1 MPSPSHAH
9 SHTSCH
15 KPRAPPGKH
24 CLAFL
29 WTGPS
34 AYRSSALLPGIQGS
48 SQAICCLRG
57 FIFYPEIQ
65 RPPWP
70 LPATLTEPDMPAHV
84 MREGV
89 GWARAG
95 PTSCVDSEC
104 AWAGALG
111 GAPICRPALRW
122 RKGSPFLPLGT
133 WVRHVTCMTGRARL
147 EKRGVGGQRPRPPTS
162 YSRIWP
168 HDRDEHSVPDPVV
181 MESSY
186 LDPLQSSSHS
196 VISES
201 VVL

>member
-1 MPSPSHAH
+1 MGKGWTHIL
-9 SHTSCH
+9 CGLRMCLGRG
-15 KPRAPPGKH
+15 PRRGTNLQA
-24 CLAFL
+24 CL
-29 WTGPS
+29 
-34 AYRSSALLPGIQGS
+34 
-48 SQAICCLRG
+48 
-57 FIFYPEIQ
+57 EM
-65 RPPWP
+65 
-70 LPATLTEPDMPAHV
+70 E
-84 MREGV
+84 E
-89 GWARAG
+89 
-95 PTSCVDSEC
+95 
-104 AWAGALG
+104 
-111 GAPICRPALRW
+111 
-122 RKGSPFLPLGT
+122 GSPFLPLGT